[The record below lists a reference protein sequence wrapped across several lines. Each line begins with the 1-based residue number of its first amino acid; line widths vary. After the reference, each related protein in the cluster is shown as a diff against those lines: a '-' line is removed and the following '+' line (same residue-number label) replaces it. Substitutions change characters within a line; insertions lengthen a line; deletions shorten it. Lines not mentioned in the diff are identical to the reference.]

1 MENEEILKEN
11 NVERFSVILMNPPY
25 SGSLHLKFLEKT
37 IKIADNVVSI
47 QPVRWLEEVVGK
59 EKKKSLYNKYEESI
73 SKHIKDLEI
82 VTAEN
87 VKKQFNILLPANC
100 AIYVCDN
107 NGGFDYKQLSSNEVI
122 DKVVNYIKENKCNF
136 EFNKKEGYRL
146 RIPCICGGKA
156 GGSGF
161 NRPPVLT
168 GLHIKDIVFKDGK
181 YNGKWWYEYYMKNQY
196 SKTTEEITSSIR
208 FDSEEEAHNFYKSV
222 QTDFVR
228 YVESYLITDVH
239 ISDSKIL
246 WMGDAKHPRT
256 GNIGYIDEWTN
267 EDFYEFFNISK
278 EYQNKIETFIK
289 DYDNK
294 YNNWK
299 KEHDKK

>member
-1 MENEEILKEN
+1 MKNEEILKEN
-11 NVERFSVILMNPPY
+11 NVKRFSVILMNPPY

-87 VKKQFNILLPANC
+87 VKKQFNILLPVNC

-146 RIPCICGGKA
+146 RIPFIVGGGKA
-156 GGSGF
+156 GGVGF
-161 NRPPVLT
+161 NRPPV
-168 GLHIKDIVFKDGK
+168 F
-181 YNGKWWYEYYMKNQY
+181 NR
-196 SKTTEEITSSIR
+196 IT
-208 FDSEEEAHNFYKSV
+208 YK
-222 QTDFVR
+222 R
-228 YVESYLITDVH
+228 YCV
-239 ISDSKIL
+239 
-246 WMGDAKHPRT
+246 
-256 GNIGYIDEWTN
+256 
-267 EDFYEFFNISK
+267 
-278 EYQNKIETFIK
+278 
-289 DYDNK
+289 
-294 YNNWK
+294 
-299 KEHDKK
+299 